1 MQEAGVALFL
11 YLPGMQGVQIPSFV
25 VAPSQAN
32 GLCAEGLWKPVPMG
46 HVVLVMFWHCVG
58 ERWYR
63 PAGHMKTQHTSFFI
77 VLVGGHGGKVLF
89 VVVLLLQP
97 RVVHVVLAI

>member
-25 VAPSQAN
+25 VAPSKAN

-58 ERWYR
+58 ERWYC